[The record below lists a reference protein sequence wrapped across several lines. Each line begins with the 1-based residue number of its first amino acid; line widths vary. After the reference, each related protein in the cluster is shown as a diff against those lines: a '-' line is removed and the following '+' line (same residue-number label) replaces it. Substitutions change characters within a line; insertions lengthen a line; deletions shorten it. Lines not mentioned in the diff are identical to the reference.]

1 MAVVSVDDL
10 TIAYGNH
17 TVIDHL
23 SFSINEG
30 IFLSWLV
37 KMGSENDSCSLNA
50 WFLKPKSGQ

>member
-23 SFSINEG
+23 SFYSAKYTT
-30 IFLSWLV
+30 WLRSSV
-37 KMGSENDSCSLNA
+37 S
-50 WFLKPKSGQ
+50 

>member
-23 SFSINEG
+23 SFSIIDG
-30 IFLSWLV
+30 FFLV
-37 KMGSENDSCSLNA
+37 VVG
-50 WFLKPKSGQ
+50 